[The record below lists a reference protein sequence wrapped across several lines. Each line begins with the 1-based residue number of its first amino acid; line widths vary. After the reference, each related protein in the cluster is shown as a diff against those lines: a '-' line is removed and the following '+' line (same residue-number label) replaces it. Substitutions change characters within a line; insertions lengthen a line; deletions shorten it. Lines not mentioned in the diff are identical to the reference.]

1 MPAGQ
6 SMIINNTFRFVFV
19 HIPKSAGTTVTSVL
33 STYSSYCD
41 IELGGT
47 ALGEAVQP
55 LFQKRFGLQKHS
67 TLSEIKSVVGEVLLK
82 RYFTFAFVR
91 NPYSRAYS
99 AYKYLSRAREDK
111 QIASLADFDKF
122 KDFAGFLG
130 SDYFQGQGYDRM
142 IMPQSIW
149 VARDN
154 KSQDVAVDYVGNV
167 ERLGFCLD
175 EIRSLVGGG
184 MERRKTVNPLP
195 VLNTSSEGGPAV
207 WSELANNPALEEK
220 IYRRYEL
227 DFRQFGYPRWSRGS
241 DLEAAKLLD
250 QSAPQ
255 ISPSVPSP

>member
-1 MPAGQ
+1 
-6 SMIINNTFRFVFV
+6 MIINNTFRFVFV
-19 HIPKSAGTTVTSVL
+19 HIPKSAGTTITSVL
-33 STYSSYCD
+33 SRYSSYCD

-67 TLSEIKSVVGEVLLK
+67 TFSEIRNVVGEVLLK
-82 RYFTFAFVR
+82 RYFSFAFAR

-99 AYKYLSRAREDK
+99 AYKYLDRARRDK
-111 QIASLADFDKF
+111 QIASLSDFDKF
-122 KDFAGFLG
+122 KDFAGFIS

-154 KSQDVAVDYVGNV
+154 KTQDIAVDYIGNV
-167 ERLGFCLD
+167 ERLGSCLD

-184 MERRKTVNPLP
+184 MERRKIEDPPP
-195 VLNTSSEGGPAV
+195 VMNASSERESAV
-207 WSELANNPALEEK
+207 WSELAGDAALEEA

-227 DFRQFGYPRWSRGS
+227 DFRQFGYRRWTGGS
-241 DLEAAKLLD
+241 YAEGPKLPEH
-250 QSAPQ
+250 SVSTPQ
-255 ISPSVPSP
+255 K